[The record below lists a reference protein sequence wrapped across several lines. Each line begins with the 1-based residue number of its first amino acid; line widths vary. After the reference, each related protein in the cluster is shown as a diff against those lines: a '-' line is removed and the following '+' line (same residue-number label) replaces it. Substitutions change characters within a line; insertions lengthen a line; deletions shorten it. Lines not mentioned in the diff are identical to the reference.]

1 MLTHRATRHWP
12 TTRALAISLIAAV
25 ALMATAVFV
34 PGAGAIPE
42 QKAYTAVVSPDPVGA
57 GQTPNFTLTVVNAS
71 GSQQIGSVNLN
82 APSTFSLISTGLP
95 SPAGT
100 STKVG
105 STGGRLEL
113 RNLALLPGQTM
124 TVTFAAE
131 VPCANADY
139 PWSIIAKQS
148 NNFSGP
154 PGNNFTLDGAH
165 SDLLTTVSG
174 QCSVRWLTQ
183 PSDAKT
189 NTSITNTPYDAAFGS
204 TGGPFIQAEVRSAQY
219 AGTTTTTR
227 VSFSSDEITLEIGDN
242 PGGLTATLGG
252 TTSAD
257 AENGVATFIPGPEI
271 TQPGP
276 NYTLLATNPIMVSGE
291 SAPFDVSDAVCQAPC
306 TTAKTEAGGTS
317 ARVTSNSQDGFVAA
331 SVGVVVEVTCPSNP
345 SPNGQVVSVFPLG
358 VTETSTMLIQTTFS
372 QAILDRPASQVRAC
386 LASRERF
393 TEADGTLA
401 DPVTIAG
408 DSLFIGVPP
417 DCDNRTPIPP
427 CFMTSIK
434 NNKTNEITIRLLV
447 PGTDPYKR

>member
-1 MLTHRATRHWP
+1 MLTHRATRRWRP
-12 TTRALAISLIAAV
+12 AGPFAISLIAAV

-34 PGAGAIPE
+34 PGAGAIPD
-42 QKAYTAVVSPDPVGA
+42 QKSYTAVVSPDPVGA
-57 GQTPNFTLTVVNAS
+57 GQTIHFTLKVVNTS
-71 GSQQIGSVNLN
+71 GSQQLGSANLT
-82 APSTFSLISTGLP
+82 APSTFSLISTGAP

-100 STKVG
+100 STIG
-105 STGGRLEL
+105 STGGRVEL

-124 TVTFAAE
+124 TVTFTAE
-131 VPCANADY
+131 VPCANATY
-139 PWSIIAKQS
+139 QWSIIAKQS
-148 NNFSGP
+148 NSFSGP
-154 PGNNFTLDGAH
+154 PGNNFTLDTGG

-189 NTSITNTPYDAAFGS
+189 STSITNTPYDAAFRP
-204 TGGPFIQAEVRSAQY
+204 TGGPFIQAEVRSASY
-219 AGTTTTTR
+219 ADTTTTR
-227 VSFSSDEITLEIGDN
+227 VNFSSEQITLVIGDN
-242 PGGLTATLGG
+242 PGGLPATLQG
-252 TTSAD
+252 TTSVA
-257 AENGVATFIPGPEI
+257 AENGVATFTPGPEI

-291 SAPFDVSDAVCQAPC
+291 STPFDISDAVCEAPC
-306 TTAKTEAGGTS
+306 TTPETSAGGTR
-317 ARVTSNSQDGFVAA
+317 ARVTSNSQGGFVAA

-358 VTETSTMLIQTTFS
+358 VTQTSTMLIQTTFS

-386 LASRERF
+386 LASREAF

-417 DCDNRTPIPP
+417 DCDNKTPVPP
-427 CFMTSIK
+427 CFLPSLK
-434 NNKTNEITIRLLV
+434 NNQTNEITIRLLV